1 MATVTDVLKVEIEN
15 KVIDIKNPDKLFW
28 PEAGITKLEY
38 VKTMTKLAPFLIK
51 YSKHRMLTSIRY
63 PHGINDKSFFQK
75 EKPQGTPAWVETVEF
90 NQKNY
95 INLNSAAT
103 LVWLC
108 TQAALELHTSFN
120 VHEKPNHP
128 SSLVFDLDPDDDLH
142 FEDVAELAGRIHE
155 TLEALGIKDFIKTS
169 GATGLQIFI
178 PVAAKFDYDTAR
190 CLNEFF
196 AQYFAEKLRSTVT
209 IERMKKKREGKIY
222 FDWQQMWTG
231 KSMITAY
238 SARAVKSAAV
248 SAPIEWSE
256 LNDVRPEMFT
266 LKNIIN
272 RLEQK
277 GDIFEPSLKC
287 DNSPQLNE
295 ISKQIEAVKK

>member
-1 MATVTDVLKVEIEN
+1 MATVTDMKVEIEN
-15 KVIDIKNPDKLFW
+15 KIIDVKNPDKLLW
-28 PEAGITKLEY
+28 PEAGVTKLEFIE
-38 VKTMTKLAPFLIK
+38 TMTKLAPFLVK
-51 YSKHRMLTSIRY
+51 YSKNRMLTSIRY
-63 PHGINDKSFFQK
+63 PHGIDDKSFFQK
-75 EKPQGTPAWVETVEF
+75 EKPQNTPEWVKTVMF
-90 NQKNY
+90 NEKNY
-95 INLNSAAT
+95 IALNSAAT

-120 VHEKPNHP
+120 VHEKPNNP

-142 FEDVAELAGRIHE
+142 FEDVAEVAGRIHE
-155 TLEALGIKDFIKTS
+155 TLESLAIKGFIKTS

-178 PVAAKFDYDTAR
+178 PTAAKFDYDTAR
-190 CLNEFF
+190 RLNEFF
-196 AQYFAEKLRSTVT
+196 ARYFAEKLKNKVT
-209 IERMKKKREGKIY
+209 IERLKKNREGKIY
-222 FDWQQMWTG
+222 FDWQQMWIG

-256 LNDVRPEMFT
+256 LNHIRPEMFT
-266 LKNIIN
+266 LKNIMS

-287 DNSPQLNE
+287 DNSRQLND
-295 ISKQIEAVKK
+295 ILAQLDSVH

>member
-1 MATVTDVLKVEIEN
+1 MATVTDIIKVEIEN

-28 PEAGITKLEY
+28 PEAGVTKLEFA
-38 VKTMTKLAPFLIK
+38 KTMTKLAPFLIK
-51 YSKHRMLTSIRY
+51 YSKNRMLTSIRY

-75 EKPQGTPAWVETVEF
+75 EKPQGTPEWVETVEF

-95 INLNSAAT
+95 ITLNSAAT

-142 FEDVAELAGRIHE
+142 FEDVAGLADRIHE
-155 TLEALGIKDFIKTS
+155 TLEALGIKGFIKTS
-169 GATGLQIFI
+169 GATGLQIFV
-178 PVAAKFDYDTAR
+178 PTAAKFDYDTAR
-190 CLNEFF
+190 NLNEFF
-196 AQYFAEKLRSTVT
+196 AQYFAEKLKSTVT
-209 IERMKKKREGKIY
+209 IERMKKKRDGKIY
-222 FDWQQMWTG
+222 FDWQQMWIG

-256 LNDVRPEMFT
+256 LNSIRPEMFT
-266 LKNIIN
+266 LKNIVS

-287 DNSPQLNE
+287 DNSPQLHE
-295 ISKQIEAVKK
+295 IMKQIKTAR

>member
-1 MATVTDVLKVEIEN
+1 MAAVTDVMKVEIEN

-28 PEAGITKLEY
+28 PEAGVTKLEF

-51 YSKHRMLTSIRY
+51 YSKNRMLTSIRY

-75 EKPQGTPAWVETVEF
+75 EKPQGTPEWVQTVEF
-90 NQKNY
+90 NKKNY
-95 INLNSAAT
+95 IALNSAAT

-142 FEDVAELAGRIHE
+142 FEDVAELADRIHE
-155 TLEALGIKDFIKTS
+155 TLEALGIKGFIKTS
-169 GATGLQIFI
+169 GATGLQIFV
-178 PVAAKFDYDTAR
+178 PTAAKFKYDTAR
-190 CLNEFF
+190 SLNEFF
-196 AQYFAEKLRSTVT
+196 AQYFAEKLKNTVT
-209 IERMKKKREGKIY
+209 IERMKKKRDGKIY
-222 FDWQQMWTG
+222 FDWQQMWLG

-248 SAPIEWSE
+248 SAPIQWDE
-256 LNDVRPEMFT
+256 LNSIRPEMFT
-266 LKNIIN
+266 LKNMVN

-287 DNSPQLNE
+287 DNSPQLHE
-295 ISKQIEAVKK
+295 ILKQIKTVR